1 VLTGSQA
8 GTASAQ
14 SGGEG
19 DVNPNRKS
27 AQITHGTV
35 MGLAFAFLF
44 PLGAIIMRT
53 LSFRGLVWVHAAIQI
68 FAYILA
74 VVGLGLGVYI
84 AIYPDS
90 QVISLLSHGLLRTHA
105 DTFTICSSRLVMVTR
120 LSA

>member
-1 VLTGSQA
+1 
-8 GTASAQ
+8 
-14 SGGEG
+14 
-19 DVNPNRKS
+19 
-27 AQITHGTV
+27 

-53 LSFRGLVWVHAAIQI
+53 LSFRGLVS
-68 FAYILA
+68 

>member
-1 VLTGSQA
+1 
-8 GTASAQ
+8 
-14 SGGEG
+14 
-19 DVNPNRKS
+19 
-27 AQITHGTV
+27 

-53 LSFRGLVWVHAAIQI
+53 LSFRGLIWVHAAIQI

-84 AIYPDS
+84 AIYPES
-90 QVISLLSHGLLRTHA
+90 EVIPLLSHGLQRNHA
-105 DTFTICSSRLVMVTR
+105 DTFTICSSGLVMVTR